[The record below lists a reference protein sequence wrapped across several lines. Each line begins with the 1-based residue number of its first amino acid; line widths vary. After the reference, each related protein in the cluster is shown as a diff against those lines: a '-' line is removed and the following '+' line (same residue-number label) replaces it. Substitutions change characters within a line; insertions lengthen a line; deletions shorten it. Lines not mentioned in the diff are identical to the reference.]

1 MKYGAVT
8 MANRIPDEV
17 IDRIRHSV
25 DIVDVISDYV
35 QLKKQG
41 RNYFGLCPFHGEST
55 PSFSVSPDK
64 QIYHCFGCGAGGNSF
79 SFIMELEG
87 LSFTEAAQQLA
98 EKGDIPFEHEIHP
111 HEEDNQ
117 KPSNKMIEA
126 HELLKKFYHHL
137 LVNTKEGQDAYDYLI
152 NRGFS
157 REIIDEFEIGF
168 ALDSWEFVSKFLTK
182 RGFNPQEMEH
192 AGLIIKRNQDETYF
206 DRFRDRIMFPIA
218 DLQGKTIA
226 FSGRLL
232 KEIKGQPKYLN
243 SPETSI
249 FNKSRTLY
257 NFHRAKKH
265 IRKNQQVIL
274 FEGFADV
281 ISAVKAGCPNA
292 IATMGTALTEE
303 QAKIIRRNVESVII
317 CYDADSAGIE
327 AAHKATAILTNVGC
341 TVKIAVMPDG
351 YDPDDYIKEYGAEKF
366 QNDVINSSLTFMA
379 FQMRYLR
386 RKRNLQ
392 NESERM
398 QYIEDVLK
406 EISLL
411 TKAVERDHYLRQLA
425 QEFSIS
431 LDALKEQQY
440 QVYRTEKKK
449 KDNDSPNRNNINR
462 QPVVKRSLLP
472 AYQNAERFLIAHML
486 KDKDVAFRIQDR
498 LQGQFN
504 VEEHRALVLY
514 LYAYYEEGH
523 EPNPS
528 EFIERLPESSLSSLA
543 SELAMMSINDE
554 LSEQALNDYI
564 QTILIYP
571 QRVAIE
577 KKEAE
582 KQEAERQKDY
592 LKAATIAMEILQL
605 KKTLK

>member
-1 MKYGAVT
+1 
-8 MANRIPDEV
+8 
-17 IDRIRHSV
+17 
-25 DIVDVISDYV
+25 
-35 QLKKQG
+35 L
-41 RNYFGLCPFHGEST
+41 
-55 PSFSVSPDK
+55 
-64 QIYHCFGCGAGGNSF
+64 
-79 SFIMELEG
+79 
-87 LSFTEAAQQLA
+87 
-98 EKGDIPFEHEIHP
+98 
-111 HEEDNQ
+111 
-117 KPSNKMIEA
+117 
-126 HELLKKFYHHL
+126 
-137 LVNTKEGQDAYDYLI
+137 
-152 NRGFS
+152 
-157 REIIDEFEIGF
+157 
-168 ALDSWEFVSKFLTK
+168 
-182 RGFNPQEMEH
+182 
-192 AGLIIKRNQDETYF
+192 
-206 DRFRDRIMFPIA
+206 
-218 DLQGKTIA
+218 
-226 FSGRLL
+226 
-232 KEIKGQPKYLN
+232 
-243 SPETSI
+243 
-249 FNKSRTLY
+249 
-257 NFHRAKKH
+257 
-265 IRKNQQVIL
+265 
-274 FEGFADV
+274 
-281 ISAVKAGCPNA
+281 
-292 IATMGTALTEE
+292 GTALTEE

-327 AAHKATAILTNVGC
+327 AAHKATSILTNVGC

-462 QPVVKRSLLP
+462 QPVVKKSLLP

-528 EFIERLPESSLSSLA
+528 GFIERLPESSLSSLA

-564 QTILIYP
+564 QTILVYP
-571 QRVAIE
+571 QMVVIE

-605 KKTLK
+605 RKTLK

>member
-1 MKYGAVT
+1 
-8 MANRIPDEV
+8 
-17 IDRIRHSV
+17 
-25 DIVDVISDYV
+25 
-35 QLKKQG
+35 
-41 RNYFGLCPFHGEST
+41 
-55 PSFSVSPDK
+55 
-64 QIYHCFGCGAGGNSF
+64 
-79 SFIMELEG
+79 
-87 LSFTEAAQQLA
+87 
-98 EKGDIPFEHEIHP
+98 
-111 HEEDNQ
+111 
-117 KPSNKMIEA
+117 
-126 HELLKKFYHHL
+126 
-137 LVNTKEGQDAYDYLI
+137 
-152 NRGFS
+152 
-157 REIIDEFEIGF
+157 
-168 ALDSWEFVSKFLTK
+168 
-182 RGFNPQEMEH
+182 
-192 AGLIIKRNQDETYF
+192 
-206 DRFRDRIMFPIA
+206 
-218 DLQGKTIA
+218 
-226 FSGRLL
+226 
-232 KEIKGQPKYLN
+232 
-243 SPETSI
+243 
-249 FNKSRTLY
+249 
-257 NFHRAKKH
+257 
-265 IRKNQQVIL
+265 
-274 FEGFADV
+274 
-281 ISAVKAGCPNA
+281 
-292 IATMGTALTEE
+292 
-303 QAKIIRRNVESVII
+303 
-317 CYDADSAGIE
+317 
-327 AAHKATAILTNVGC
+327 
-341 TVKIAVMPDG
+341 
-351 YDPDDYIKEYGAEKF
+351 
-366 QNDVINSSLTFMA
+366 
-379 FQMRYLR
+379 
-386 RKRNLQ
+386 
-392 NESERM
+392 
-398 QYIEDVLK
+398 
-406 EISLL
+406 
-411 TKAVERDHYLRQLA
+411 LA

-528 EFIERLPESSLSSLA
+528 GFIERLPESSLSSLA

>member
-292 IATMGTALTEE
+292 IATMGTALT
-303 QAKIIRRNVESVII
+303 
-317 CYDADSAGIE
+317 
-327 AAHKATAILTNVGC
+327 NVGF

-528 EFIERLPESSLSSLA
+528 GFIERLPESSLSSLA

-605 KKTLK
+605 KKTILRISPTFRRFSLKFWKEGI